1 MQNLFIKIENEKTY
15 SIAGF
20 ARRKDPNTKQW
31 ETEIAYSPDGS
42 PQIYIQPVVEFF
54 SKFVPHNCWATA
66 TEEQKDAMRGG
77 ILPHPSVN
85 PTSSPTKIIEA
96 VHEGRK
102 ISTASTTVNGVEAEA
117 DYRPIPRSGDG
128 LEDGRY

>member
-1 MQNLFIKIENEKTY
+1 MQNLFVNIKNEKTY
-15 SIAGF
+15 SIVGF
-20 ARRKDPNTKQW
+20 VRRKNPITKQW

-42 PQIYIQPVVEFF
+42 PQLYARTVVEFF

-77 ILPHPSVN
+77 IVPIVP
-85 PTSSPTKIIEA
+85 IAIDEA
-96 VHEGRK
+96 K
-102 ISTASTTVNGVEAEA
+102 A